1 MYDKPNKSNGKAMY
15 QNFIK
20 QSFDTK
26 ISKGKKEM
34 RSITGFSNEK
44 LEPDF
49 GSFTQLT
56 FDMNNPKYSGSYV
69 GMKKGNKT
77 VIKEPSQIITNTS
90 KSNLLSDK

>member
-1 MYDKPNKSNGKAMY
+1 MHDKSNKGNKKAMF

-34 RSITGFSNEK
+34 QSITGFSNEK

-49 GSFTQLT
+49 GSFH
-56 FDMNNPKYSGSYV
+56 
-69 GMKKGNKT
+69 
-77 VIKEPSQIITNTS
+77 
-90 KSNLLSDK
+90 